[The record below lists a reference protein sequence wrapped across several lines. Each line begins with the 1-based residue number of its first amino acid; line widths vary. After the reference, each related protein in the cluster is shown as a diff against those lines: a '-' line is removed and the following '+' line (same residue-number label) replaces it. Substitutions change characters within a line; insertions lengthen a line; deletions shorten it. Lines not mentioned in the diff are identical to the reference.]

1 MDVRLFCGFQR
12 KTTISC
18 TAPKALISPVSGL
31 YYLSVDSVFSGFIIA
46 EVVPR
51 RSNRPSVAAMSPK
64 QCAAPKKYP

>member
-1 MDVRLFCGFQR
+1 MLGYSVVSRW
-12 KTTISC
+12 
-18 TAPKALISPVSGL
+18 KAQFPVLPLEALMPPVSGL
-31 YYLSVDSVFSGFIIA
+31 CFLPVDSVFSGVIIA

>member
-1 MDVRLFCGFQR
+1 ME
-12 KTTISC
+12 TTISC

-31 YYLSVDSVFSGFIIA
+31 YFLPVDSVFSGVIIA

-64 QCAAPKKYP
+64 PCAAPKKYP